1 MIAAARHRRIVPAT
15 QNFVAIESRD
25 SKPHSVDKLTVAAQI
40 GASDKP
46 DDAASAA
53 AGLATASAAALHAP
67 IRLSQT
73 AAFAIDGMQV
83 DPLTRQVNYAD
94 GEHETLEPRVMEVF
108 VALHR
113 AGEAVVSRGDLT
125 LSCWGGT
132 VVGEDAVQRVIQ
144 RLRKVAARSAAFRI
158 ETITKVGYR
167 LVAVASTADGA
178 RGDAP
183 CLAVL
188 PFSNRSSL
196 PEDESFALGMSEDL
210 IDALSEGANLRV
222 IANSATARFRHAP
235 PADFAAEGRRL
246 GARYFL
252 VGNVRRTGLNLRVS
266 AQLIEAASQAIVWS
280 QKFERP
286 VGELAALQGALVSE
300 LAAWLGATVYNLEM
314 DRALR
319 KPANLT
325 AWECVA
331 RAMAASREY
340 GAEALLRAISESQRA
355 VEIAPDYG
363 LARAMLALQVSGAYL
378 SFSLPDPAKEREM
391 QVHIDRAFAL
401 DPENA
406 AVLAAIA
413 ASSAYIG
420 RPGEGLPRA
429 LKAIRLRRGHGLAH
443 YAAGITALLQGL
455 EQQGIGHMENFLQIE
470 PESHLHYISHV
481 WRGIARARLNQ
492 FDAARTNF
500 EESLTLYPGNF
511 IAKLLLTTIDWRD
524 GAGAAAV
531 RDLAE
536 ALELEP
542 QADRALLHARLDRFF
557 AGSDERL
564 EARAALDAAWDQL
577 DGRG

>member
-1 MIAAARHRRIVPAT
+1 M
-15 QNFVAIESRD
+15 AI
-25 SKPHSVDKLTVAAQI
+25 T
-40 GASDKP
+40 
-46 DDAASAA
+46 
-53 AGLATASAAALHAP
+53 
-67 IRLSQT
+67 
-73 AAFAIDGMQV
+73 
-83 DPLTRQVNYAD
+83 
-94 GEHETLEPRVMEVF
+94 
-108 VALHR
+108 
-113 AGEAVVSRGDLT
+113 
-125 LSCWGGT
+125 
-132 VVGEDAVQRVIQ
+132 
-144 RLRKVAARSAAFRI
+144 
-158 ETITKVGYR
+158 
-167 LVAVASTADGA
+167 
-178 RGDAP
+178 
-183 CLAVL
+183 
-188 PFSNRSSL
+188 
-196 PEDESFALGMSEDL
+196 
-210 IDALSEGANLRV
+210 
-222 IANSATARFRHAP
+222 RFRNAP
-235 PADFAAEGRRL
+235 PSDFADEGRRL

-252 VGNVRRTGLNLRVS
+252 AGNVRRTGSNLRVS

-340 GAEALLRAISESQRA
+340 GTEALLRAISESQRA

-363 LARAMLALQVSGAYL
+363 LARAMLALTVSGAYL
-378 SFSLPDPAKEREM
+378 SFSLADPAKEREM

-413 ASSAYIG
+413 SASAYIG
-420 RPGEGLPRA
+420 RPGDGLPRA

-443 YAAGITALLQGL
+443 YAAGVAALLQGL
-455 EQQGIGHMENFLQIE
+455 ELQSIGHMEDFLQIE

-481 WRGIARARLNQ
+481 WRGIARTRLHQ
-492 FDAARTNF
+492 FSAARTNF
-500 EESLTLYPGNF
+500 AESLTLYPGNF
-511 IAKLLLTTIDWRD
+511 IAKLLLTTIDWRE

-531 RDLAE
+531 CHLVE

-542 QADRALLHARLDRFF
+542 QVDRALLHARLDRFF
-557 AGSDERL
+557 AGSEERL
-564 EARAALDAAWDQL
+564 ATRAALDAAWDQL

>member
-1 MIAAARHRRIVPAT
+1 MDELTAAAQTGAPGNLDDDPSA
-15 QNFVAIESRD
+15 VAG
-25 SKPHSVDKLTVAAQI
+25 LA
-40 GASDKP
+40 
-46 DDAASAA
+46 AASAA
-53 AGLATASAAALHAP
+53 ALRVP
-67 IRLSQT
+67 VRLSHT
-73 AAFAIDGMQV
+73 PAFAIDGMQV
-83 DPLTRQVNYAD
+83 EPLTRQVSYAD

-108 VALHR
+108 AALYR
-113 AGEAVVSRGDLT
+113 AGEAVVSRDDLT
-125 LSCWGGT
+125 MSCWGGT

-144 RLRKVAARSAAFRI
+144 RLRKVAARSGAFRI

-167 LVAVASTADGA
+167 LVAAASKADGA

-183 CLAVL
+183 CVAVL

-210 IDALSEGANLRV
+210 IDALSEGVNLRV

-235 PADFAAEGRRL
+235 PSNFADEGRRL

-252 VGNVRRTGLNLRVS
+252 AGNVRRTGLNLRVS

-378 SFSLPDPAKEREM
+378 SFSLPDPVEEREM

-420 RPGEGLPRA
+420 RPSEGMPRA

-443 YAAGITALLQGL
+443 YAAGIAALLQGF
-455 EQQGIGHMENFLQIE
+455 EEQGIGHMDDFLQIE

-481 WRGIARARLNQ
+481 WRGIARTRLHQ
-492 FDAARTNF
+492 FSAARTNF
-500 EESLTLYPGNF
+500 TESLALYPSNF
-511 IAKLLLTTIDWRD
+511 IAKLVLTTIDWREGD
-524 GAGAAAV
+524 AAAAE
-531 RDLAE
+531 RNLAE

-542 QADRALLHARLDRFF
+542 QADRALLHTRLDRFF
-557 AGSDERL
+557 AGSDARL
-564 EARAALDAAWDQL
+564 PTRAALDAAWDQL

>member
-1 MIAAARHRRIVPAT
+1 MNKPIAAAQT
-15 QNFVAIESRD
+15 GAIGN
-25 SKPHSVDKLTVAAQI
+25 L
-40 GASDKP
+40 
-46 DDAASAA
+46 DDDTRVV
-53 AGLATASAAALHAP
+53 AGLAAASKAELHAP
-67 IRLSQT
+67 IRLSHT
-73 AAFAIDGMQV
+73 PAFALDGTQV
-83 DPLTRQVNYAD
+83 EPLTRQVSYAD

-113 AGEAVVSRGDLT
+113 ADETVVSRDDLT

-144 RLRKVAARSAAFRI
+144 RLRKVAARSGAFRI

-167 LVAVASTADGA
+167 LVAAASKADGV

-222 IANSATARFRHAP
+222 IAHSATARFRHAP
-235 PADFAAEGRRL
+235 PTDFAEVGRRL

-252 VGNVRRTGLNLRVS
+252 AGNVRRAGSDLRVS

-331 RAMAASREY
+331 RAMSASREY
-340 GAEALLRAISESQRA
+340 GAGALLRAISESQRA

-363 LARAMLALQVSGAYL
+363 LARAMLALQISGAYL
-378 SFSLPDPAKEREM
+378 SFSLPDPAKEREL

-420 RPGEGLPRA
+420 RPVEGLPRA

-443 YAAGITALLQGL
+443 YAAGIGALLQG
-455 EQQGIGHMENFLQIE
+455 EAEQGIGHMEDFLQIE
-470 PESHLHYISHV
+470 PESHLHYITHV
-481 WRGIARARLNQ
+481 WRGIARTRLRQ

-500 EESLTLYPGNF
+500 GESLTLYPSNF
-511 IAKLLLTTIDWRD
+511 IAKLLLTTIAWRGGD
-524 GAGAAAV
+524 SAAAV
-531 RDLAE
+531 RHLGE
-536 ALELEP
+536 ALEHEP
-542 QADRALLHARLDRFF
+542 QSGRALLHARLDRFF

-564 EARAALDAAWDQL
+564 PLRAALDAAWDQL
-577 DGRG
+577 DGRS

>member
-1 MIAAARHRRIVPAT
+1 MNDPAGEARKRA
-15 QNFVAIESRD
+15 NGELFEVAE
-25 SKPHSVDKLTVAAQI
+25 PLTGQAPV
-40 GASDKP
+40 G
-46 DDAASAA
+46 DAA
-53 AGLATASAAALHAP
+53 LQAP
-67 IRLSQT
+67 VRLT
-73 AAFAIDGMQV
+73 ETPAFAIDALQV
-83 DPLTRQVNYAD
+83 DPLTRQVSYAD
-94 GEHETLEPRVMEVF
+94 GTRETLEPRVMEVF

-113 AGEAVVSRGDLT
+113 AAGLVVSRFDLT
-125 LSCWGGT
+125 MSCWGGT

-144 RLRKVAARSAAFRI
+144 RLRKVAARSGAFRI
-158 ETITKVGYR
+158 ETISKVGYR
-167 LVAVASTADGA
+167 LVPANSTADGA

-222 IANSATARFRHAP
+222 IAHSATARFRHAP
-235 PADFAAEGRRL
+235 PADFHEEGSRL

-252 VGNVRRTGLNLRVS
+252 AGNVRRTGSTLLVS

-280 QKFERP
+280 HKLEHP
-286 VGELAALQGALVSE
+286 VGELAALQGELVSE

-355 VEIAPDYG
+355 VAIAPDYG
-363 LARAMLALQVSGAYL
+363 LARAMLALQTSGAYL
-378 SFSLPDPAKEREM
+378 SFSLADPAKEREM

-443 YAAGITALLQGL
+443 YAAGVAALLQGL
-455 EQQGIGHMENFLQIE
+455 EEQAIGHIEDFLQIE

-481 WRGIARARLNQ
+481 WRGL
-492 FDAARTNF
+492 ARTRLRRFDEARVNF
-500 EESLTLYPGNF
+500 HESLALYPGNF
-511 IAKLLLTTIDWRD
+511 IAKLLLTTIEWRE
-524 GAGAAAV
+524 GNGEAALHH
-531 RDLAE
+531 LAK
-536 ALELEP
+536 ALEHEP
-542 QADRALLHARLDRFF
+542 QGDRALLHARLDRFF
-557 AGSDERL
+557 AGSDERM
-564 EARAALDAAWDQL
+564 AMRGALDAAWDQL
-577 DGRG
+577 GARG

>member
-1 MIAAARHRRIVPAT
+1 M
-15 QNFVAIESRD
+15 D
-25 SKPHSVDKLTVAAQI
+25 KPTVAAPT
-40 GASDKP
+40 GSNGENLDTMPVVARRAP
-46 DDAASAA
+46 AAE
-53 AGLATASAAALHAP
+53 AALNAP
-67 IRLSQT
+67 VRLAHT
-73 AAFAIDGMQV
+73 PAFGIDGMQIE
-83 DPLTRQVNYAD
+83 PLTRQVSYSD
-94 GEHETLEPRVMEVF
+94 GERETLEPRVMEVF
-108 VALHR
+108 VALYR
-113 AGEAVVSRGDLT
+113 ADEAVVSRHDLT

-132 VVGEDAVQRVIQ
+132 VVGEDALQRVIQ
-144 RLRKVAARSAAFRI
+144 RLRKVATRSAAFRI
-158 ETITKVGYR
+158 ETISKVGYR
-167 LVAVASTADGA
+167 LIALTSPADGA

-183 CLAVL
+183 CVAVL

-222 IANSATARFRHAP
+222 IAHSATARFKNAP
-235 PADFAAEGRRL
+235 PADFHDAGRRL

-252 VGNVRRTGLNLRVS
+252 VGNVRRTGSSLRVS

-363 LARAMLALQVSGAYL
+363 LARAMLALTISGAYL
-378 SFSLPDPAKEREM
+378 SFSLADPAKEREM

-413 ASSAYIG
+413 SASAYIG
-420 RPGEGLPRA
+420 RPGDGLPRA
-429 LKAIRLRRGHGLAH
+429 FKAIRLRRGHGLAH
-443 YAAGITALLQGL
+443 YAAGICALLQGL
-455 EQQGIGHMENFLQIE
+455 EEQGIGHLEDFLQIE
-470 PESHLHYISHV
+470 PESHLHYITHV
-481 WRGIARARLNQ
+481 WRGIARSRLNA
-492 FDAARTNF
+492 FAAARDNF
-500 EESLTLYPGNF
+500 AESLSLYPGNF
-511 IAKLLLTTIDWRD
+511 IARLLLTAIDWREGD
-524 GAGAAAV
+524 GAAAV
-531 RDLAE
+531 RHLAE

-557 AGSDERL
+557 AGSAERI
-564 EARAALDAAWDQL
+564 AMRTALDAAWDQL
-577 DGRG
+577 DGRGQSPLQRG

>member
-1 MIAAARHRRIVPAT
+1 M
-15 QNFVAIESRD
+15 QIE
-25 SKPHSVDKLTVAAQI
+25 
-40 GASDKP
+40 
-46 DDAASAA
+46 
-53 AGLATASAAALHAP
+53 
-67 IRLSQT
+67 
-73 AAFAIDGMQV
+73 
-83 DPLTRQVNYAD
+83 PLTRQISYPD
-94 GEHETLEPRVMEVF
+94 GEQETLEPRVMEVL

-113 AGEAVVSRGDLT
+113 AEGNVVSRDDLSW
-125 LSCWGGT
+125 SCWGGT

-167 LVAVASTADGA
+167 LIAAASAADGA

-183 CLAVL
+183 CVAVL

-210 IDALSEGANLRV
+210 TEALSEGANLRV
-222 IANSATARFRHAP
+222 LANSATARFRHAP
-235 PADFAAEGRRL
+235 PADFSEEGRRL

-252 VGNVRRTGLNLRVS
+252 AGNVRRTGLNLRVS
-266 AQLIEAASQAIVWS
+266 AQLVEAASQAIVWS

-286 VGELAALQGALVSE
+286 VGELAALQGELVSE

-378 SFSLPDPAKEREM
+378 SFSLPDPVKEREI

-413 ASSAYIG
+413 AASAYIG
-420 RPGEGLPRA
+420 RPDEGLPRA
-429 LKAIRLRRGHGLAH
+429 LKAIRMRRGHGLAH
-443 YAAGITALLQGL
+443 YAAGICALLQGL
-455 EQQGIGHMENFLQIE
+455 EEQGTGHLEDFLQIE
-470 PESHLHYISHV
+470 PESHLHYITHV
-481 WRGIARARLNQ
+481 WRGLARVRCRE
-492 FDAARTNF
+492 FDAARANF
-500 EESLTLYPGNF
+500 GESLTLYPGNF
-511 IAKLLLTTIDWRD
+511 IAKLLLTTIDWREGQ
-524 GAGAAAV
+524 GAGAV
-531 RDLAE
+531 QHLAE
-536 ALELEP
+536 ALALEP
-542 QADRALLHARLDRFF
+542 QSDRALLHARVDRFF
-557 AGSDERL
+557 AGSADQ
-564 EARAALDAAWDQL
+564 AATRAALDAAWDRL
-577 DGRG
+577 DKRG

>member
-1 MIAAARHRRIVPAT
+1 MG
-15 QNFVAIESRD
+15 
-25 SKPHSVDKLTVAAQI
+25 KPRPVDKLTAAAQT
-40 GASDKP
+40 GAEVAQQVDTRSVAGQALTST
-46 DDAASAA
+46 AAVQ
-53 AGLATASAAALHAP
+53 AP
-67 IRLSQT
+67 IRLSHEPT
-73 AAFAIDGMQV
+73 FAIDGLQV
-83 DPLTRQVNYAD
+83 DPLTRQVKYAD

-113 AGEAVVSRGDLT
+113 ANEAVVSRDDLIA
-125 LSCWGGT
+125 SCWGGT

-167 LVAVASTADGA
+167 MIAVTSTADGA

-183 CLAVL
+183 CVAVL

-222 IANSATARFRHAP
+222 IAHSATARFRHAP
-235 PADFAAEGRRL
+235 PADFADAGRRL

-252 VGNVRRTGLNLRVS
+252 AGNVRRAGANLRVS
-266 AQLIEAASQAIVWS
+266 GQLIEAASQAIVWS

-286 VGELAALQGALVSE
+286 VGELAALQGELVSE

-340 GAEALLRAISESQRA
+340 DAESLLRAISESQRA

-378 SFSLPDPAKEREM
+378 SFSLADPVKEREI

-420 RPGEGLPRA
+420 RPAEGLPRA

-443 YAAGITALLQGL
+443 YAAGICALLQGL
-455 EQQGIGHMENFLQIE
+455 EEQGIGHMDDFLQIE
-470 PESHLHYISHV
+470 PESHLHYITHV
-481 WRGIARARLNQ
+481 WRGISRTRRREFAVARAS
-492 FDAARTNF
+492 FAD
-500 EESLTLYPGNF
+500 SLMLYPGNF
-511 IAKLLLTTIDWRD
+511 IAKLLLATVDGRD
-524 GAGAAAV
+524 GSDAAAV
-531 RDLAE
+531 RHLAE
-536 ALELEP
+536 ARELEP
-542 QADRALLHARLDRFF
+542 QAERALLHARLDRFF
-557 AGSDERL
+557 AGSADRL
-564 EARAALDAAWDQL
+564 ATRAALDVAWDQL
-577 DGRG
+577 DGRLGPAAAGMTT

>member
-1 MIAAARHRRIVPAT
+1 M
-15 QNFVAIESRD
+15 
-25 SKPHSVDKLTVAAQI
+25 DKLTTAAQT
-40 GASDKP
+40 GAEDALE
-46 DDAASAA
+46 DDTRSVAGQALTSTAAV
-53 AGLATASAAALHAP
+53 HAP
-67 IRLSQT
+67 VRLT
-73 AAFAIDGMQV
+73 NTPAFAIDGLQV
-83 DPLTRQVNYAD
+83 EPLTRQVSYAN

-108 VALHR
+108 VALYR
-113 AGEAVVSRGDLT
+113 ANETVVSRDELN

-132 VVGEDAVQRVIQ
+132 VVGDDAVQRVIQ

-167 LVAVASTADGA
+167 MIAVTSKADSA

-183 CLAVL
+183 CVAVL
-188 PFSNRSSL
+188 PFSNRSNL

-235 PADFAAEGRRL
+235 PDDFAEEGRRL
-246 GARYFL
+246 SARYFL
-252 VGNVRRTGLNLRVS
+252 AGNVRRTGSNLRVS

-286 VGELAALQGALVSE
+286 VGELAALQGELVSE

-340 GAEALLRAISESQRA
+340 GSEALLRAISESQRA

-378 SFSLPDPAKEREM
+378 SFSLADPVKEREI
-391 QVHIDRAFAL
+391 QLHIDRAFAL

-413 ASSAYIG
+413 SASAYIG
-420 RPGEGLPRA
+420 RPEEGLPRA
-429 LKAIRLRRGHGLAH
+429 RKAIRLRRGHGLAH
-443 YAAGITALLQGL
+443 YAAGICALLQGL
-455 EQQGIGHMENFLQIE
+455 EEQGIGHMEDFLQIE
-470 PESHLHYISHV
+470 PESHLHYITHV
-481 WRGIARARLNQ
+481 WRGIARARRRE
-492 FDAARTNF
+492 FSAARANF
-500 EESLTLYPGNF
+500 AESLTLYPGNF
-511 IAKLLLTTIDWRD
+511 IALLLLTTVNWRE
-524 GAGAAAV
+524 GAAEAAG
-531 RDLAE
+531 RHLAE
-536 ALELEP
+536 TLELEP
-542 QADRALLHARLDRFF
+542 QADRALLHARLERFF
-557 AGSDERL
+557 VGSEDRL
-564 EARAALDAAWDQL
+564 ATRAALDAAWDQL
-577 DGRG
+577 EQRG

>member
-1 MIAAARHRRIVPAT
+1 M
-15 QNFVAIESRD
+15 
-25 SKPHSVDKLTVAAQI
+25 DKLTVAAQT
-40 GASDKP
+40 
-46 DDAASAA
+46 SATGEHDNDSSA
-53 AGLATASAAALHAP
+53 VAGLAAASAAALHAP
-67 IRLSQT
+67 IRLSHT
-73 AAFAIDGMQV
+73 PAFAIDGMQV
-83 DPLTRQVNYAD
+83 DPLTRQVSYAD

-108 VALHR
+108 AALYR
-113 AGEAVVSRGDLT
+113 AAEAVVSRDDLT

-144 RLRKVAARSAAFRI
+144 RLRKVAARSGVFRI

-167 LVAVASTADGA
+167 LIAVTGKADGA

-183 CLAVL
+183 CVAVL

-210 IDALSEGANLRV
+210 IDALSEGVNLRV

-235 PADFAAEGRRL
+235 PTDFADAGRRL

-252 VGNVRRTGLNLRVS
+252 AGNVRRTGSNLRVS

-331 RAMAASREY
+331 RAMAANREY
-340 GAEALLRAISESQRA
+340 GAEAVLRAISESQRA

-363 LARAMLALQVSGAYL
+363 LARAMLALSVSGAYL
-378 SFSLPDPAKEREM
+378 SFSLADPGKEREL

-401 DPENA
+401 DSENA

-420 RPGEGLPRA
+420 RPSDGLPRA

-443 YAAGITALLQGL
+443 YAAGVTALLQGL
-455 EQQGIGHMENFLQIE
+455 EDQGIGHMDDFLQIE
-470 PESHLHYISHV
+470 PESHLHYITHA
-481 WRGIARARLNQ
+481 WRGIARTRRRE
-492 FDAARTNF
+492 FSAARTNF
-500 EESLTLYPGNF
+500 GESLALYPGNF
-511 IAKLLLTTIDWRD
+511 IAKLVLTTIDWRE
-524 GAGAAAV
+524 GAGEAAE
-531 RDLAE
+531 RHLAE
-536 ALELEP
+536 ALALEP

-557 AGSDERL
+557 ADSDERL
-564 EARAALDAAWDQL
+564 PARAALDAAWDQL
-577 DGRG
+577 ERGS

>member
-1 MIAAARHRRIVPAT
+1 M
-15 QNFVAIESRD
+15 D
-25 SKPHSVDKLTVAAQI
+25 KPTVAAQTRTN
-40 GASDKP
+40 GAIIEDP
-46 DDAASAA
+46 ALAVGRAP
-53 AGLATASAAALHAP
+53 AGYAALHAP
-67 IRLSQT
+67 IRLT
-73 AAFAIDGMQV
+73 ETPVFAIDGMQV
-83 DPLTRQVNYAD
+83 DPLTRQVNYVD

-108 VALHR
+108 VALYR
-113 AGEAVVSRGDLT
+113 ANEAVVSRHDLT
-125 LSCWGGT
+125 MSCWGGT

-144 RLRKVAARSAAFRI
+144 RLRKVAARSAAFQI
-158 ETITKVGYR
+158 ETISKVGYR
-167 LVAVASTADGA
+167 LIAANGQADGA

-222 IANSATARFRHAP
+222 IAHSATARFRHAP
-235 PADFAAEGRRL
+235 PADFHEEGRRL

-252 VGNVRRTGLNLRVS
+252 AGNVRRSGSTLRVS

-286 VGELAALQGALVSE
+286 VGELAALQGELVSE

-331 RAMAASREY
+331 RAMAANREY
-340 GAEALLRAISESQRA
+340 GAEAVLRAISESQRA

-363 LARAMLALQVSGAYL
+363 LARAMLALSVSGAYL
-378 SFSLPDPAKEREM
+378 SFSLADAAKEREL

-401 DPENA
+401 DSENA

-420 RPGEGLPRA
+420 RPSEGLPRA

-443 YAAGITALLQGL
+443 YAAGVTALLQGL
-455 EQQGIGHMENFLQIE
+455 EDQGIGHMDDFLQIE
-470 PESHLHYISHV
+470 PESHLHYITHA
-481 WRGIARARLNQ
+481 WRGIARTRRCE
-492 FDAARTNF
+492 FSAARANF
-500 EESLTLYPGNF
+500 GESLALYPGNF
-511 IAKLLLTTIDWRD
+511 IAKLLLTTIDWRE
-524 GAGAAAV
+524 GASEAAG
-531 RDLAE
+531 RHLTE
-536 ALELEP
+536 ALALEP

-564 EARAALDAAWDQL
+564 PTRTALDAAWDQL

>member
-1 MIAAARHRRIVPAT
+1 MS
-15 QNFVAIESRD
+15 E
-25 SKPHSVDKLTVAAQI
+25 
-40 GASDKP
+40 
-46 DDAASAA
+46 
-53 AGLATASAAALHAP
+53 AALHEP
-67 IRLSQT
+67 VRLNQT
-73 AAFAIDGMQV
+73 PSFGFEGLLV
-83 DPLTRQVNYAD
+83 DPLTRQLTYPD
-94 GEHETLEPRVMEVF
+94 GERETLEPRVMEVF

-113 AGEAVVSRGDLT
+113 ANGAVVSRYDLT
-125 LSCWGGT
+125 MSCWGGT
-132 VVGEDAVQRVIQ
+132 VVGEDAIQRVVQ
-144 RLRKVAARSAAFRI
+144 RLRKVAARSGAFRI
-158 ETITKVGYR
+158 ETISKVGYQ
-167 LVAVASTADGA
+167 LLGAQGSADGA

-183 CLAVL
+183 CVAVL

-196 PEDESFALGMSEDL
+196 PEDGSFALGMSEDL

-222 IANSATARFRHAP
+222 IAHSATARFRHAP
-235 PADFAAEGRRL
+235 PADFHEEGRRL

-252 VGNVRRTGLNLRVS
+252 TGNVRRTGSTLRVS

-280 QKFERP
+280 QKFEHP
-286 VGELAALQGALVSE
+286 VGELAALQGELVSE

-363 LARAMLALQVSGAYL
+363 LARAMLALTVSGGYL
-378 SFSLPDPAKEREM
+378 SFSLADPAKEREM

-413 ASSAYIG
+413 SASAYIG

-443 YAAGITALLQGL
+443 YAAGISALLQGL
-455 EQQGIGHMENFLQIE
+455 EEQGIGHMEDFLQIE
-470 PESHLHYISHV
+470 PESHLHYITHV
-481 WRGIARARLNQ
+481 WRGIAHARLHR
-492 FDAARTNF
+492 FGDARVNF
-500 EESLTLYPGNF
+500 GESLARYPGNF
-511 IAKLLLTTIDWRD
+511 IAKLLLTTIEWREGLFD
-524 GAGAAAV
+524 AAV
-531 RDLAE
+531 SHLAQ
-536 ALELEP
+536 ALEHEP
-542 QADRALLHARLDRFF
+542 QSDRALLHARLDRFF
-557 AGSDERL
+557 AGSDERMVL
-564 EARAALDAAWDQL
+564 RAALDAAWDQL
-577 DGRG
+577 DRHG

>member
-1 MIAAARHRRIVPAT
+1 MIEPVARHRLPDKG
-15 QNFVAIESRD
+15 VADEGHGV
-25 SKPHSVDKLTVAAQI
+25 KAGQVDIPKVAVQTR
-40 GASDKP
+40 SDGEQR
-46 DDAASAA
+46 DDAAT
-53 AGLATASAAALHAP
+53 AGARVPGGSAALHAP
-67 IRLSQT
+67 VRLT
-73 AAFAIDGMQV
+73 ETPGFALDGMQV
-83 DPLTRQVNYAD
+83 DPVTRQISYTD

-113 AGEAVVSRGDLT
+113 ADEAVVSRHDLT

-144 RLRKVAARSAAFRI
+144 RLRKVAARSGAFRI

-167 LVAVASTADGA
+167 LVAANGKADGA

-183 CLAVL
+183 CVAVL

-222 IANSATARFRHAP
+222 IANSATARYRNAP
-235 PADFAAEGRRL
+235 PADFLEEGRRL

-252 VGNVRRTGLNLRVS
+252 AGNVRRTGSDLRVS

-286 VGELAALQGALVSE
+286 VGELAALQGELVSE
-300 LAAWLGATVYNLEM
+300 LAAWLGATLYNLEM

-340 GAEALLRAISESQRA
+340 GSEALLRAIAESQRA

-363 LARAMLALQVSGAYL
+363 LARAMLALTVSGSYL
-378 SFSLPDPAKEREM
+378 SFSLADPAQERAM
-391 QVHIDRAFAL
+391 QVHIDQAFAL

-413 ASSAYIG
+413 SASAYIG
-420 RPGEGLPRA
+420 RPAEGLPRA

-443 YAAGITALLQGL
+443 YAAGVAALLQGL
-455 EQQGIGHMENFLQIE
+455 EQQGIGHMEDFLQIE
-470 PESHLHYISHV
+470 PDSHLHYITHV
-481 WRGIARARLNQ
+481 WRGIASARLRE
-492 FDAARTNF
+492 FTTARANF
-500 EESLTLYPGNF
+500 AESLTLYPGNF
-511 IAKLLLTTIDWRD
+511 IAKLLLTMIEWRE
-524 GAGAAAV
+524 GAGDAAV
-531 RDLAE
+531 RHLAE

-542 QADRALLHARLDRFF
+542 QADRSLLHARLDRFF
-557 AGSDERL
+557 AGSADHGTMK
-564 EARAALDAAWDQL
+564 AALDAAWDRL
-577 DGRG
+577 DARG

>member
-1 MIAAARHRRIVPAT
+1 MFE
-15 QNFVAIESRD
+15 NFVAIEED
-25 SKPHSVDKLTVAAQI
+25 TGKPRAVDKLTAAAQA
-40 GASDKP
+40 GAEVAQQVDTRSVAEQALAST
-46 DDAASAA
+46 AAV
-53 AGLATASAAALHAP
+53 HAP
-67 IRLSQT
+67 IRLT
-73 AAFAIDGMQV
+73 HTPEFAIGELQV
-83 DPLTRQVNYAD
+83 EPLTRQVRFAD
-94 GEHETLEPRVMEVF
+94 GEQETLEPRVMEVF

-113 AGEAVVSRGDLT
+113 ADGKVVSRDDLT
-125 LSCWGGT
+125 WSCWGGT

-144 RLRKVAARSAAFRI
+144 RLRKVAARSATFRI
-158 ETITKVGYR
+158 ETISKVGYR
-167 LVAVASTADGA
+167 LIAVTSPADGA

-183 CLAVL
+183 CVAVL

-210 IDALSEGANLRV
+210 TEALSEGANLRV

-235 PADFAAEGRRL
+235 PADFGEEGRRL

-252 VGNVRRTGLNLRVS
+252 AGNVRRAGSNLRVS

-286 VGELAALQGALVSE
+286 VGELAALQGELVSE

-340 GAEALLRAISESQRA
+340 GSEALLRAISESQRA

-378 SFSLPDPAKEREM
+378 SFSPPDPAKEREI

-420 RPGEGLPRA
+420 RPADGLPRA
-429 LKAIRLRRGHGLAH
+429 LKAIRLRRAHGLAH
-443 YAAGITALLQGL
+443 YAAGICALLQGL
-455 EQQGIGHMENFLQIE
+455 EEQGIGHMEDFLQIE
-470 PESHLHYISHV
+470 PESHLHYITHV
-481 WRGIARARLNQ
+481 WRGICRSRLHQ
-492 FDAARTNF
+492 FGAARINF
-500 EESLTLYPGNF
+500 AESLTLYPGNF
-511 IAKLLLTTIDWRD
+511 IARLLLTTIDWRD
-524 GAGAAAV
+524 GARGKAV
-531 RDLAE
+531 HHLAE

-542 QADRALLHARLDRFF
+542 QVDRALLHARLDRFF
-557 AGSDERL
+557 AGSAERI
-564 EARAALDAAWDQL
+564 ASRTALDAAWDQL
-577 DGRG
+577 PRRG